1 MDTLSTAVRLVEG
14 AGTQQWIY
22 TENKYRLGGHRSMCV
37 VVRVGREMRE
47 IDTDLLVSSIQVRD
61 GRGGH

>member
-1 MDTLSTAVRLVEG
+1 
-14 AGTQQWIY
+14 
-22 TENKYRLGGHRSMCV
+22 MCV
-37 VVRVGREMRE
+37 VVRVGHEMRE